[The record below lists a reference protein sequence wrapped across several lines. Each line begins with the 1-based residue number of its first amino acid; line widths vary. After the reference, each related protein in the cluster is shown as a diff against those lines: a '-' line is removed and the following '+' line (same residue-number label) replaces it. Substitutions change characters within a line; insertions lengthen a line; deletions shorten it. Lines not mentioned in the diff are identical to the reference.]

1 MSNNIAASFPSDEAT
16 PGASG
21 FQAISRAES
30 PNEDALSLSDWIGIH
45 ETVSFQS
52 QSDDQSGKSTT
63 ITFRLSGTASGCFSL
78 LRGLIALGRP
88 RTFIFQALLQTR
100 NFSLK
105 LEVGR
110 ESEVKIYLS
119 RLFAI
124 IDSEIR
130 FKQVLRKVIVNQDK
144 FEREE
149 RLLYNS
155 L

>member
-1 MSNNIAASFPSDEAT
+1 MSNNIAASFPNIEST
-16 PGASG
+16 PRASG
-21 FQAISRAES
+21 FQAISRAER
-30 PNEDALSLSDWIGIH
+30 PNEDGLSLSDWFGAY
-45 ETVSFQS
+45 ETVSIQS
-52 QSDDQSGKSTT
+52 QDYGQDGDSIA
-63 ITFRLSGTASGCFSL
+63 ITFRLTGLASEYFPL
-78 LRGLIALGRP
+78 LRGLVALGRP
-88 RTFIFQALLQTR
+88 KTFVFQAVPQAK

-105 LEVGR
+105 LEVGQ
-110 ESEVKIYLS
+110 ESEVQIYLS

-130 FKQVLRKVIVNQDK
+130 FKQVLRKVIINQDK